1 MKDFIE
7 KMQFH
12 QVVTLNSDGRK
23 EYITTG
29 VTLNQIEYIALP
41 TILGMYD
48 TSDPTL
54 RKYLKKYGEND
65 SDYFLSDGKLFIS
78 TSFLFKNHFYIKKE
92 NTTTFHPYRKKRI
105 KGCSIP
111 YSVIG
116 VL

>member
-1 MKDFIE
+1 MQDFIE
-7 KMQFH
+7 KMEFH
-12 QVVTLNSDGRK
+12 QVVTLNSDGKK

-41 TILGMYD
+41 TILGMYN

-54 RKYLKKYGEND
+54 RKYLKKYGNND

-78 TSFLFKNHFYIKKE
+78 TSFLVKNHFYIKKE

-116 VL
+116 AL